1 MSKQPASFDPKK
13 HFASVPTQRGKV
25 QQDSDWNEGGAGR
38 SRGRVRRDSDW
49 NSGGAGANRGR
60 RRWRAAIGVGVIVLA
75 AAVGG
80 LLLARRYGPL
90 LAFRALSGPVANLVT
105 PWQGSVVALHST
117 VGVTGEGTSGNG
129 VRELQLWVNGQQWAS
144 KVFDVPPDKGSA
156 TWGWTPS
163 GEGEHL
169 LVVKVISAT
178 GETAESET
186 VHVLA
191 AMAADVR
198 FPMTYAVEPGDS
210 LETVAQ
216 NYETSVQDIVDSNP
230 GLDPTAPL
238 SPGQPLTVPVPVPNQ
253 PEAFPEGGF
262 DPAPPAGEAKPAPG
276 ATLPET
282 VSDYM
287 QAVGPQ
293 VDFQWRDF
301 QLLDGKLT
309 PNQPVEKIYF
319 YVSVDDA
326 HWQRIPADE
335 HSYLFAPTG
344 VFDLKP
350 LLQPIL
356 DQAGGASVK
365 VALEVWAWRD
375 GSLVFLGSY
384 YGSLSASD
392 AGPQLLP
399 SGSTDLQAVDYVY
412 LGIKHYTKALSITA
426 AQPAMGREFH
436 WTSSGSGVT
445 YGLWQVSTQAFPPG
459 TSLNPPG
466 LIHQGISNAGNGT
479 FTLDFGDYFTKAD
492 GDFFD
497 AVKGVGDF
505 VNQAVEGALGS
516 PPPTKTFSF
525 WQPRFFLVRVI
536 PMSGS
541 PLSGDP
547 AAKIAGPASNP
558 VFVWYQPFG
567 NPYKPNLDPN
577 GPAYQATIL
586 SFEPYR
592 PADPK
597 YSACMLLAFEYRDC
611 TQQIAP
617 GQDYVS
623 SLQYSHISAANAE
636 ELFKKWGIPFSVF
649 QTCPV
654 TIPQGTQSCGCPG
667 VSCSSGG
674 CGWNLACHA
683 AKGFEALAG
692 AFGEAWDYFSGLY
705 NDAVA
710 FVKEWAAKLNPLCI
724 QAKLAAKEF
733 GDGSVTEE
741 DVADVCQAATDI
753 AVTAVQIYFGLPP
766 SLPDSEQF
774 VDEGLDY
781 AISLTA
787 SQMGIDCNAQCVA
800 LLKKGFTAAASGE
813 NLLSAGM
820 DVGASMAI
828 DELSEAGYKWCDAK
842 CRNLIH
848 LGVWGKDTLA
858 ELSDTSLEQA
868 AQQIANNLNASGYP
882 CDQGCLDVLKKE
894 LKAGAAV
901 GQTAAASAA
910 QPKQVLLYQPDP
922 RGVDQPAIVRVSI
935 FRRFESASVPQED
948 LAHCGL
954 QIFSYAANTVN
965 GIPITGSPF
974 AAQGLELPFLAPG
987 KSVTI
992 PIVLD
997 KHFGTLP
1004 DAVMAFLSQQ
1014 AQAAAPPPSN
1024 DPNVIYASVIDPW
1037 GALYFGSNLQIK
1049 ATGPAF
1055 ITTAGGGQALPCV
1068 AEDTWSTLIP
1078 AP

>member
-1 MSKQPASFDPKK
+1 
-13 HFASVPTQRGKV
+13 
-25 QQDSDWNEGGAGR
+25 
-38 SRGRVRRDSDW
+38 
-49 NSGGAGANRGR
+49 
-60 RRWRAAIGVGVIVLA
+60 
-75 AAVGG
+75 
-80 LLLARRYGPL
+80 
-90 LAFRALSGPVANLVT
+90 
-105 PWQGSVVALHST
+105 
-117 VGVTGEGTSGNG
+117 

-144 KVFDVPPDKGSA
+144 KIFEVPLDKGSA

-169 LVVKVISAT
+169 LGVKVISAV

-186 VHVLA
+186 VRVLA

-198 FPMTYAVEPGDS
+198 FPMIYAVEPGDS
-210 LETVAQ
+210 LETLAQ

-238 SPGQPLTVPVPVPNQ
+238 ILGQPLTVPVPVPNQ
-253 PEAFPEGGF
+253 PESFPEGSF

-276 ATLPET
+276 GTLQET
-282 VSDYM
+282 VSDYL
-287 QAVGPQ
+287 QAMGPL

-301 QLLDGKLT
+301 QLSDGKLT
-309 PNQPVEKIYF
+309 PNQPVEKIYL

-326 HWQRIPADE
+326 HWQRIPAGE
-335 HSYLFAPTG
+335 HDYLFAPGG

-375 GSLVFLGSY
+375 GGLVFLGSF
-384 YGSLSASD
+384 YGKLTASD

-399 SGSTDLQAVDYVY
+399 TGSTDLEALDYVY
-412 LGIKHYTKALSITA
+412 LGIKHYTKAFSITA
-426 AQPAMGREFH
+426 AQPAMDRDFH
-436 WTSSGSGVT
+436 WTSSVPEAT
-445 YGLWQVSTQAFPPG
+445 FGLWQVSTQAFPPG
-459 TSLNPPG
+459 TSLSPPG
-466 LIHQGISNAGNGT
+466 LIHQGISSAGNGT
-479 FTLDFGDYFTKAD
+479 FTLDFDDYFTKPE
-492 GDFFD
+492 GGIWD
-497 AVKGVGDF
+497 AVGGVGDYIG
-505 VNQAVEGALGS
+505 QAVEDALGN
-516 PPPTKTFSF
+516 PKPTQTFNPWLS
-525 WQPRFFLVRVI
+525 RFFLVRVI

-558 VFVWYQPFG
+558 IFVWYQPFG
-567 NPYKPNLDPN
+567 NPYKPSADPH
-577 GPAYQATIL
+577 GPVYQATIL

-597 YSACMLLAFEYRDC
+597 YSACMLLAYEYRDC
-611 TQQIAP
+611 RQQIAS
-617 GQDYVS
+617 GQDYLS
-623 SLQYSHISAANAE
+623 SSQYSSISAVNAE

-654 TIPQGTQSCGCPG
+654 TIPKGTQSCGCPG
-667 VSCSSGG
+667 VSCSGG
-674 CGWNLACHA
+674 GSCGWNLACHLN
-683 AKGFEALAG
+683 KGLNSLAG

-724 QAKLAAKEF
+724 QAKVAAKVAGGEK
-733 GDGSVTEE
+733 VTVS
-741 DVADVCQAATDI
+741 DVESICAAATDI

-766 SLPDSEQF
+766 SLPNSEQF
-774 VDEGLDY
+774 MDEGLDY

-787 SQMGIDCNAQCVA
+787 SQMGIDCNPQCVA
-800 LLKKGFTAAASGE
+800 LLKKGFTAATSGE

-828 DELSEAGYKWCDAK
+828 DELTEAGYKWCDAK
-842 CRNLIH
+842 CRSLIH

-858 ELSDTSLEQA
+858 ELSDTSLEQT

-901 GQTAAASAA
+901 GQTAAATAA
-910 QPKQVLLYQPDP
+910 QPKPVLLYQPDP
-922 RGVDQPAIVRVSI
+922 RGVDQPALARVSI
-935 FRRFESASVPQED
+935 FRRYESANVPAED
-948 LAHCGL
+948 LDHCGL
-954 QIFSYAANTVN
+954 QIFSYAANTVQ
-965 GIPITGSPF
+965 GMSISGAPF
-974 AAQGLELPFLAPG
+974 VGQGLELPLLKPG
-987 KSVTI
+987 ETVTI
-992 PIVLD
+992 PIVLERRPYQ
-997 KHFGTLP
+997 LP
-1004 DAVMAFLSQQ
+1004 PEV
-1014 AQAAAPPPSN
+1014 AAAMPKNPIS
-1024 DPNVIYASVIDPW
+1024 DAASQIGQAV
-1037 GALYFGSNLQIK
+1037 GGFVTSLYDWSWLYYGSTLQIT

-1055 ITTAGGGQALPCV
+1055 ITSAGGGQALPCV

>member
-25 QQDSDWNEGGAGR
+25 QQDSDWNKGGGGR
-38 SRGRVRRDSDW
+38 PRGRVRRDSDW
-49 NSGGAGANRGR
+49 NSSDAGDNLGR
-60 RRWRAAIGVGVIVLA
+60 RRRLLAVAGVMVVLA

-80 LLLARRYGPL
+80 LLLALRYGPL
-90 LAFRALSGPVANLVT
+90 LAFRTMSGPVANVVT

-129 VRELQLWVNGQQWAS
+129 IHELQLWVNGQQWAS
-144 KVFDVPPDKGSA
+144 KVFEIPLDKASA

-169 LVVKVISAT
+169 LAVKAISAA
-178 GETAESET
+178 GEIAESET

-198 FPMTYAVEPGDS
+198 FPMAYAVEPGDS
-210 LETVAQ
+210 LETLAQ
-216 NYETSVQDIVDSNP
+216 NYGTSVQDIVDSNP
-230 GLDPTAPL
+230 GLDPAAPL
-238 SPGQPLTVPVPVPNQ
+238 NPGQPLTVPVPVPNQ

-262 DPAPPAGEAKPAPG
+262 DPAPPAGETKPEPG
-276 ATLPET
+276 ASLPET
-282 VSDYM
+282 VSDYL

-309 PNQPVEKIYF
+309 PNQPVEKIYL

-335 HSYLFAPTG
+335 HNYLVAPGG

-365 VALEVWAWRD
+365 VALEVWAWRG
-375 GSLVFLGSY
+375 GSLVFLGGY
-384 YGSLSASD
+384 YGNLSVSD
-392 AGPQLLP
+392 AGLQLLP
-399 SGSTDLQAVDYVY
+399 TGSTDLEALDYVY

-426 AQPAMGREFH
+426 AQPAMDRDFH
-436 WTSSGSGVT
+436 WTSSVPAVT

-466 LIHQGISNAGNGT
+466 LIQQGVSTAANGA
-479 FTLDFGDYFTKAD
+479 FTVDFH
-492 GDFFD
+492 DFFVKPGDGGDLFGGFSDYLKKQFD
-497 AVKGVGDF
+497 AMMG
-505 VNQAVEGALGS
+505 NT
-516 PPPTKTFSF
+516 PPTQTLNG
-525 WQPRFFLVRVI
+525 WQPHFFVVRVI

-541 PLSGDP
+541 PLAGDP
-547 AAKIAGPASNP
+547 AAKIAGPASMP
-558 VFVWYQPFG
+558 VFVYYQPFG
-567 NPYKPNLDPN
+567 NPYKPNLDPQ
-577 GPAYQATIL
+577 GPVYQATIL

-597 YSACMLLAFEYRDC
+597 YSACLLLAYEYRDC
-611 TQQIAP
+611 RQQIAP
-617 GQDYVS
+617 GQNS
-623 SLQYSHISAANAE
+623 MNTSQYSSISAANAE

-654 TIPQGTQSCGCPG
+654 TIPKGTQSCG
-667 VSCSSGG
+667 SSGDDG
-674 CGWNLACHA
+674 CGLNLACYA
-683 AKGFEALAG
+683 GKGLQGLAG
-692 AFGEAWDYFSGLY
+692 AFGDAWDYFSGLY
-705 NDAVA
+705 NKAVA
-710 FVKEWAAKLNPLCI
+710 FVKEWSAKLNPLCI
-724 QAKLAAKEF
+724 QAKVAAKVAGGEK
-733 GDGSVTEE
+733 VTVS
-741 DVADVCQAATDI
+741 DVESICAAATDI

-766 SLPDSEQF
+766 SLPNSEQF
-774 VDEGLDY
+774 MDEGLDY

-787 SQMGIDCNAQCVA
+787 SQMGIDCNPQCVA
-800 LLKKGFTAAASGE
+800 LLKKGFTAATSGE

-842 CRNLIH
+842 CRGIIH
-848 LGVWGKDTLA
+848 VGVWGKDTLG
-858 ELSDTSLEQA
+858 ELSDASLEQT
-868 AQQIANNLNASGYP
+868 AQQIADKLNASNYP
-882 CDQGCLDVLKKE
+882 CDQGCLDVLKAE

-901 GQTAAASAA
+901 GQTAAATAA
-910 QPKQVLLYQPDP
+910 QPKPVLLYQPDP
-922 RGVDQPAIVRVSI
+922 RGVDQPAVVRVSI
-935 FRRFESASVPQED
+935 FRRYESANVPQQD
-948 LAHCGL
+948 LDHCGL
-954 QIFSYAANTVN
+954 QIFSYATNTVN
-965 GIPITGSPF
+965 GMPIEGSPF
-974 AAQGLELPFLAPG
+974 AGQGLELPILAPG
-987 KSVTI
+987 KTVTI

-1014 AQAAAPPPSN
+1014 AQAAVPPPSN

-1049 ATGPAF
+1049 VTGPAF
-1055 ITTAGGGQALPCV
+1055 ITSAGGGQALPCV
-1068 AEDTWSTLIP
+1068 AEDTWDGIIP
-1078 AP
+1078 SP